1 MIFSLQLLSEME
13 ADLICFA
20 DAIIDW
26 KIYKICRTFFLE
38 CKDIIL
44 RFFILPKLYIN
55 IKNVSNY
62 VFCC

>member
-1 MIFSLQLLSEME
+1 ME